1 MKKLTLLTVMFC
13 SLSLISC
20 KDKKENKTIYDYLN
34 DEASLKSTLVDC
46 TSGKLDDP
54 HTCRVV
60 KTANELLDPYKHG
73 ILSEGQLK
81 KLGKK

>member
-34 DEASLKSTLVDC
+34 DEA
-46 TSGKLDDP
+46 
-54 HTCRVV
+54 
-60 KTANELLDPYKHG
+60 
-73 ILSEGQLK
+73 
-81 KLGKK
+81 